1 MILAAVGAAVSTVIA
16 VLWGG
21 WSQPM
26 TVLCIMMGLD
36 YLSGVVVALVFRASP
51 KTSSGGMSS
60 EAGLKGL
67 LRKIFLILVVSA
79 AYQIDKAIGT
89 YFLRD
94 AVAFAFIANEA
105 LSLVENAGLM
115 GIPIPKVLL
124 HGIEV
129 LKGKAE
135 DGNAKD
141 GGRERADVG
150 NGKADR
156 KADAAAPARNDMN
169 REKHRRQDDHPPD
182 AEEDRTR
189 DQEED

>member
-1 MILAAVGAAVSTVIA
+1 MTIIISKLMAILMVLGAAGSGVIA

-26 TVLCIMMGLD
+26 TVLCILMGLD
-36 YLSGVVVALVFRASP
+36 YVSGVVVALVFRRSP
-51 KTSSGGMSS
+51 KTESGGMSS

-67 LRKIFLILVVSA
+67 LRKIFLILVVAA
-79 AYQIDKAIGT
+79 AYQLDSAIGT

-115 GIPIPKVLL
+115 GIPIPKALL
-124 HGIEV
+124 HGIDL

-135 DGNAKD
+135 AELPEDK
-141 GGRERADVG
+141 EI
-150 NGKADR
+150 
-156 KADAAAPARNDMN
+156 
-169 REKHRRQDDHPPD
+169 HRDDHPPD
-182 AEEDRTR
+182 ADADADGAGNGEGA
-189 DQEED
+189 